1 MCNNTENVVHVVV
14 ELMQTTTGFRAA
26 IIDFITVGTAAASF
40 HVRRRHKMHRMSMSF
55 MTHKII
61 Q

>member
-14 ELMQTTTGFRAA
+14 ELMQTTSGFGAA
-26 IIDFITVGTAAASF
+26 VIDFTTFGTAAASF
-40 HVRRRHKMHRMSMSF
+40 HVRRRHIIYRMSISI

-61 Q
+61 K